1 MTQKSSNREL
11 TEAVR
16 GSGKTSGV
24 VPFLRVQDSLTL
36 AISQGNLRRGSSA
49 VYMPIDHQLTGT
61 EALKMLLDGKII
73 YDVYGIEYELC
84 DCDILQKYQ
93 KLNGK
98 EYYVQCPMG
107 INTFLKQTF
116 YKDKK

>member
-1 MTQKSSNREL
+1 MTQKSSNRE
-11 TEAVR
+11 
-16 GSGKTSGV
+16 
-24 VPFLRVQDSLTL
+24 
-36 AISQGNLRRGSSA
+36 
-49 VYMPIDHQLTGT
+49 LTGT